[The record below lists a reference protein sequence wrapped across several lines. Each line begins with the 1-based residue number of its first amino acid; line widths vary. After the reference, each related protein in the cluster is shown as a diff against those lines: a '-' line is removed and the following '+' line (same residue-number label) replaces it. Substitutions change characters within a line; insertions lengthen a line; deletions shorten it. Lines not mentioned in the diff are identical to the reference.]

1 MNFILVNGA
10 TNSPKSAYLF
20 RTESTLRFVTIWT
33 LTRAV
38 ETRFGIW
45 KIYRDKHPGIHV
57 G

>member
-1 MNFILVNGA
+1 MNFRLVNGA
-10 TNSPKSAYLF
+10 TNSPKSAYLS

-38 ETRFGIW
+38 ETQFGIW
-45 KIYRDKHPGIHV
+45 KIYQDKHPGIHD